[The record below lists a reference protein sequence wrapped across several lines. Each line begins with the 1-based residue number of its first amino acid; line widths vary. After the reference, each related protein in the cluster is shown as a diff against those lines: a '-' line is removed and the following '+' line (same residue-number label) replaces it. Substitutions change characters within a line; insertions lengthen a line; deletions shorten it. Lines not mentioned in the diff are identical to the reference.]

1 MVHRRIR
8 LLVLEVLTIKC
19 TNTSKQNT
27 FFMTVETGIVQLVKD
42 KVLVMKSIAVVKNV
56 KPLTAND
63 IFLGMKNII

>member
-1 MVHRRIR
+1 
-8 LLVLEVLTIKC
+8 
-19 TNTSKQNT
+19 
-27 FFMTVETGIVQLVKD
+27 MTVETGIVQLVKD